1 VIRAM
6 LASDA
11 RCGIT
16 RPPWS
21 PIPSPRGA
29 AKGLNQLERFFI
41 LRLNSSHRPLRQEEM
56 EQLYA
61 LAREGEQILSLPGSA
76 GRLKRLEWERHQFLL
91 RAWTRTGLRP
101 GAARY
106 APPAT
111 STSNLG
117 SPSPHETSILGSPF
131 EPENGSPVEGEVE
144 RKNRELQAAYE
155 YSMAIIAAGKAMG
168 ERRRGELAASRGP
181 EPARIGPRLT
191 IAPWLYER

>member
-1 VIRAM
+1 M

-11 RCGIT
+11 RSGVT

-21 PIPSPRGA
+21 PIASPRGA

-61 LAREGEQILSLPGSA
+61 LAREGEAILGLPGA
-76 GRLKRLEWERHQFLL
+76 DVRLKRLEWERHQFLL
-91 RAWTRTGLRP
+91 RALTRTRLRP
-101 GAARY
+101 DAARHE
-106 APPAT
+106 PPAT

-117 SPSPHETSILGSPF
+117 SPSPHETSNLGSPF
-131 EPENGSPVEGEVE
+131 EPENGSPVEGKVE
-144 RKNRELQAAYE
+144 RKERELRDAYE
-155 YSMAIIAAGKAMG
+155 RSMAIVAAGKAMG
-168 ERRRGELAASRGP
+168 RRRRGAGSRGP

-191 IAPWLYER
+191 IAPWLYGR